1 MSGLASAQGQLGGRR
16 TAGGVAPSPTAAPAR
31 HPIAQPYPSRPRFV
45 VNGRFLGRPV
55 TGVERVARELVRA
68 LSAQVLAEGRGS
80 GAGHAAPVVVTPTPV
95 AEPDGSP
102 LRTRVRAGWVR
113 PGHLWEQ
120 LVLPFAYPGAPLL
133 NLANSAPLLRKG
145 QVLFVHDAAVLDI
158 PDCFRASYRALHRTL
173 LAGVTRLTDA
183 TICTVS
189 DFSAE
194 RLAHHEPGLAGR
206 IRVVPPGIDHV
217 HRIEPAG
224 DLRER
229 YGLEPGGFVLAV
241 ASAAKHK
248 NGRLLAAAAEGIAA
262 LGLKIAVVGDRSSSV
277 FSAPEHA
284 AAPHVVHLG
293 YVDDPSLRALYEAAF
308 AFVYPS
314 LYEGFGLPPLEA
326 MALGCPAVV
335 SRIRPLTDNC
345 AAGALQIDP
354 HDPAELVAALT
365 ALRDPDRRR
374 ALVAEGRRR
383 TAGLTWNAAAR
394 RLLAIVREKGAAGAS
409 RPRPRL
415 PGWST

>member
-1 MSGLASAQGQLGGRR
+1 MASVQGHLGERR
-16 TAGGVAPSPTAAPAR
+16 AAGGVETRPTASPAPRPVAR
-31 HPIAQPYPSRPRFV
+31 PGTPRPRFV

-68 LSAQVLAEGRGS
+68 LSSQLLEEERGN
-80 GAGHAAPVVVTPTPV
+80 AVEHAAPVVVTPSLV
-95 AEPDGSP
+95 ADPDGP
-102 LRTRVRAGWVR
+102 RFLTQARASWVR

-120 LVLPFAYPGAPLL
+120 LVLPFAYPGTPLL
-133 NLANSAPLLRKG
+133 NLANSAPLLRSG

-158 PDCFRASYRALHRTL
+158 PDCFRPSYRALHRTL

-194 RLAHHEPGLAGR
+194 RLAHHVPGLAGR
-206 IRVVPPGIDHV
+206 VRVVSPGIDHV
-217 HRIEPAG
+217 HRIDPSG
-224 DLRER
+224 GLRER

-241 ASAAKHK
+241 ASAARHK
-248 NGRLLAAAAEGIAA
+248 NGRLLAAAADGIAA
-262 LGLKIAVVGDRSSSV
+262 LGLKIAVVGDRSSSA
-277 FSAPEHA
+277 FSAMQSA

-293 YVDDPSLRALYEAAF
+293 YVDDPSLRSLYEAAF

-354 HDPAELVAALT
+354 HDPRDLVAAL
-365 ALRDPDRRR
+365 AGLRDPGRRR
-374 ALVAEGRRR
+374 TLVEEGRRR
-383 TAGLTWNAAAR
+383 TAELTWNAAAR
-394 RLLAIVREKGAAGAS
+394 RLLDIVREKTAAGEP
-409 RPRPRL
+409 RHRPRL
-415 PGWST
+415 PGWKPT